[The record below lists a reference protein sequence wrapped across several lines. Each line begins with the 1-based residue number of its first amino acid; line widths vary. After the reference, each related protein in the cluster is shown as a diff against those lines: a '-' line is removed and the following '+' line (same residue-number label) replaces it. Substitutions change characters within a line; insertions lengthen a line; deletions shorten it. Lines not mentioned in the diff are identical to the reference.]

1 MGSCCGT
8 DTTTMTDSHHGHH
21 HHGKQKFDFLLWIS
35 LAIIA
40 LSYAAYIFFDTSLTD
55 TIVHH
60 FTMSIFEI
68 MNSMWWG
75 ILIGIFFVG
84 LMNQIPS
91 SKIQRLFGKP
101 RTKGSILRATLAGVA
116 LDLCSHGILL
126 VGMNLYKKGV
136 GLGQV
141 MAFLIASPWNSFSL
155 TFILIS
161 LIGLPYTLLFIAAS
175 AVIAIISGYIFDI
188 LVTKKILP
196 ESPYESQI
204 DSTPDV
210 SLWQL
215 IKTHVFVPKSLWA
228 MIKEGISES
237 SSIMRWLFLGVI
249 ISALVRVFVSPE
261 SFSEY
266 FGPTALGMLITL
278 LGATIIE
285 VCSEGTT
292 PLAADIV
299 TRAGAPGNGFAF
311 MMTGVSTDYTEIMA
325 IKETTKSWKIALFL
339 PLITLPQIIILG
351 LLINYFGK

>member
-1 MGSCCGT
+1 MSSCCST
-8 DTTTMTDSHHGHH
+8 DTSTKNGSHHGHH
-21 HHGKQKFDFLLWIS
+21 HHGKQKFDYLLWTS
-35 LAIIA
+35 LGIIT
-40 LSYAAYIFFDTSLTD
+40 LSYAAYVIFESSIKDK
-55 TIVHH
+55 IAHH

-68 MNSMWWG
+68 INSMWWG
-75 ILIGIFFVG
+75 ILIGVFFVG
-84 LMNQIPS
+84 LMNQVPS

-175 AVIAIISGYIFDI
+175 AFIAIVSGYIFDI
-188 LVTKKILP
+188 LVAKKILP
-196 ESPYESQI
+196 ESPYEMQVNES
-204 DSTPDV
+204 PDV

-215 IKTHVFVPKSLWA
+215 IKTHVFVPKSLLA

-237 SSIMRWLFLGVI
+237 SSIMRWLFLGII

-261 SFSEY
+261 NFSEF

-299 TRAGAPGNGFAF
+299 TRAHAPGNGFAF

-325 IKETTKSWKIALFL
+325 IKETTRSWKIAWFL
-339 PLITLPQIIILG
+339 PLVTLPQIIILAV
-351 LLINYFGK
+351 LINHFAK